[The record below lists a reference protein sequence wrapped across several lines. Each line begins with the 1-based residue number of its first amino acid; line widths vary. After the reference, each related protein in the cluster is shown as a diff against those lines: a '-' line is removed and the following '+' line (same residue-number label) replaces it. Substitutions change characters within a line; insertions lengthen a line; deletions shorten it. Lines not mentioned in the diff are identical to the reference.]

1 MTAAPSSIRNSF
13 MRHLLVLTVLLGSTL
28 CGPRAFSGEDGSSA
42 PTGFPTALGLQG
54 DPLRVWTDQ
63 LLRTWVYRNQ
73 PNVEV
78 PVNFIPQYFDYYRT
92 TLVATNG
99 VFTEV
104 YGEHRPP
111 GQYSFTAVDGT
122 HVMLLGDPSTAITAT
137 VRTDYVDLADT
148 NYLEIAHTITAETD
162 ASIIRHE
169 WTVTNV
175 GSESYTGVALR
186 YGGDTHHGG
195 YDNARGSYP
204 ATSAARASKLLYCSN
219 YYPDET
225 GLMGMEGAAGT
236 GFTGVIGYMEGFYSS
251 VETALDTAN
260 DLPDAVNV
268 DKATQGF
275 PDLYADNGMAI
286 EWRYSGTLAP
296 GHSFTVVLYER
307 WTQPGTLQVIA
318 PADFT
323 AEAGTQETVDFLVI
337 NLGSTVELTAIINA
351 PEGWLTNATLPES
364 PIAPDSVNVATY
376 EIAIPPNTS
385 SGGTLELQVKD
396 SLFPLS
402 LYQSDSVE
410 VTVIPMTITL
420 PRGADLPLS
429 TNDTTIYTAVS
440 PATYEGVS
448 SLMNAL
454 DGRPA
459 TVTRAFAWDN
469 SANRYADVTFSPPIQ
484 TEGLRAYLP
493 GGVEPETGIFI
504 ATRQP
509 LDYDLAGTPLDVA
522 YYSTFQLYVPAGSTE
537 PASGWT
543 FAGIPLLRL
552 DASEVE
558 TQFSWYG
565 YDTAG
570 ATPVDIYING
580 LPADDNSMA
589 VVMGDG
595 LTAESSRPWSWNADT
610 NHYEQVSVLTVG
622 KAYWFKNNTTDAEV
636 IIQISGSPVVTL
648 RGTGK
653 AASGTSKY
661 TMSATWRDRGA
672 PPSLPGATGGGSG
685 ASGSASSSGGGGC
698 GSGSGIGL
706 FSMLMFLFGLR
717 FLVARR

>member
-1 MTAAPSSIRNSF
+1 MTAAPTPIRTSI
-13 MRHLLVLTVLLGSTL
+13 MRHLLLVTVLLGSVL
-28 CGPRAFSGEDGSSA
+28 CGSKASAFSLDDGSA
-42 PTGFPTALGLQG
+42 PPTGFPTALGLQS
-54 DPLRVWTDQ
+54 DPLRVWTDH

-73 PNVEV
+73 PDVEV

-92 TLVATNG
+92 TVRATKG
-99 VFTEV
+99 ASTEV
-104 YGEHRPP
+104 YGEHRPA
-111 GQYSFTAVDGT
+111 GQYGFTAVDDS
-122 HVMLLGDPSTAITAT
+122 HMVLPGDPATAITAT
-137 VRTDYVDLADT
+137 VRTDYVDITDT
-148 NYLEIAHTITAETD
+148 SYLEIAHTITMESG

-186 YGGDTHHGG
+186 YGGDTLHGG

-204 ATSAARASKLLYCSN
+204 ATSTARASRLLYCSN
-219 YYPDET
+219 YFPDET
-225 GLMGMEGAAGT
+225 GLMGMEGAAGS
-236 GFTGVIGYMEGFYSS
+236 GFTGVIGYLEGFYST
-251 VETALDTAN
+251 VETALDGTN
-260 DLPDAVNV
+260 DFPDAVNV
-268 DKATQGF
+268 DKVAQGF

-296 GHSFTVVLYER
+296 GDSFTVVLHER
-307 WTQPGTLQVIA
+307 WTEPGNVQVIA

-323 AEAGTQETVDFLVI
+323 AEAGTQESVEFLVI
-337 NLGSTVELTAIINA
+337 NLGTAAADIDQYQSV
-351 PEGWLTNATLPES
+351 PEGWLVDFIPAQD
-364 PIAPDSVNVATY
+364 PIAADSVSVATVD
-376 EIAIPPNTS
+376 IAIPPNAS
-385 SGGTLELQVKD
+385 SGGTLQLQVID
-396 SLFPLS
+396 PLAVTHVAG
-402 LYQSDSVE
+402 VE
-410 VTVIPMTITL
+410 VTVIPITITL
-420 PRGADLPLS
+420 PTGADLPLS
-429 TNDTTIYTAVS
+429 TNDITVYTAVS

-469 SANRYADVTFSPPIQ
+469 SANRYADVTFSPPQ
-484 TEGLRAYLP
+484 QSESLRAYLP
-493 GGVEPETGIFI
+493 GGVQVDTGIFI

-509 LDYDLAGTPLDVA
+509 LDYDLAGTPIDVS
-522 YYSTFQLYVPAGSTE
+522 YYSTYQLQVPAGTAE

-552 DASEVE
+552 DGSEVE

-565 YDTAG
+565 DNTAG
-570 ATPVDIYING
+570 ATPLDISIGG
-580 LPADDNSMA
+580 LPADDVSIA
-589 VVMGDG
+589 LVMGDG
-595 LTAESSRPWSWNADT
+595 ETPESSRPWSWNADS
-610 NHYEQVSVLTVG
+610 NRYEQVSVLTVG
-622 KAYWFKNNTTDAEV
+622 KAYWFKNNTTDTDVV
-636 IIQISGSPVVTL
+636 IEISGAPYVTL

-653 AASGTSKY
+653 AAKGTANL
-661 TMSATWRDRGA
+661 TRSATWRDRGA

-685 ASGSASSSGGGGC
+685 TGGSASSSGGGGC